1 MHVCMSEF
9 CMKSSW
15 ALAVDSE
22 LQAPGSLILAES
34 SEGIGGTNAK
44 ARELGASTG
53 ERRIKRILFL
63 WDTTIAAGPMLE
75 ASAKRDAL
83 QNRSQGYVRGEL
95 D

>member
-44 ARELGASTG
+44 AC
-53 ERRIKRILFL
+53 
-63 WDTTIAAGPMLE
+63 
-75 ASAKRDAL
+75 
-83 QNRSQGYVRGEL
+83 
-95 D
+95 

>member
-1 MHVCMSEF
+1 MQ
-9 CMKSSW
+9 KR
-15 ALAVDSE
+15 
-22 LQAPGSLILAES
+22 
-34 SEGIGGTNAK
+34 